1 MNDRANHNETVV
13 PILDLDDLIV
23 ISPVGRG
30 AKGVAFLVR
39 NHPFGESWALKV
51 ILRDLVKRKN
61 PAVTNAKDGSEYK
74 RIWLEQR
81 VLSRF
86 KHPLL
91 PRLHGILSTDKI
103 IAYAIDYCPGRDLN
117 QLRKKQTENIF
128 SQGIIRF
135 YAAELVLALEYLHN
149 SGIAYRD
156 LKPENILIQENGHI
170 MLVDFDL
177 STELPPPPTPP
188 RKSKTTKL
196 PAIAARSNSSTQRK
210 RALSLQLFY
219 KCSSGIM
226 LEEFSD
232 DSGNRCL
239 PSECR
244 QHSMSLSGKSNSF
257 VGTEE
262 YVAPEVI
269 QGYGHDFAVDWW
281 SLGVVMY
288 EMLYRRTP
296 FRGTNRKDTFYRIL
310 TQPPELVG
318 EPNPLRDL
326 IGKLLVKDPRERI
339 TVEEIK
345 SHEFFKGL
353 DWDSVVEVSRP
364 PYIPPSVWGDKKEG
378 NFFNKSIDVESF
390 VERVF
395 SVNGGREMQKEELVK
410 VGDGNGEQE
419 KNRGGEVEEE
429 GENKRENPPP
439 RHDAQNFV
447 VF

>member
-1 MNDRANHNETVV
+1 MNDRPNHNETVV
-13 PILDLDDLIV
+13 PILDLDGLRV

-51 ILRDLVKRKN
+51 ILRDLVEKKKS
-61 PAVTNAKDGSEYK
+61 PDAKDGGEYK

-81 VLSRF
+81 LLSRF

-91 PRLHGILSTDKI
+91 PRLRGILTTHKI
-103 IAYAIDYCPGRDLN
+103 VAYAIDYCPGRDLN
-117 QLRKKQTENIF
+117 HLRKQQTENMF
-128 SQGIIRF
+128 SPAIIRF

-177 STELPPPPTPP
+177 STELPPPTPPPPP
-188 RKSKTTKL
+188 RKSQ
-196 PAIAARSNSSTQRK
+196 AARRSCSARRK
-210 RALSLQLFY
+210 RALSLQLFC
-219 KCSSGIM
+219 KCSSGITP
-226 LEEFSD
+226 EEFAD
-232 DSGNRCL
+232 
-239 PSECR
+239 PPPER
-244 QHSMSLSGKSNSF
+244 QHSMSSSAAGKSKSNSF

-288 EMLYRRTP
+288 EMLYGRTP
-296 FRGTNRKDTFYRIL
+296 FRGANRKDTFYRIL
-310 TQPPELVG
+310 TQPPDLAG

-326 IGKLLVKDPRERI
+326 IGKLLAKDPRERMA
-339 TVEEIK
+339 VEEIK
-345 SHEFFKGL
+345 GHEFFKGL

-364 PYIPPSVWGDKKEG
+364 PYIPTSVWAADREEG
-378 NFFNKSIDVESF
+378 GNVNKSIDVESF
-390 VERVF
+390 VQRVF
-395 SVNGGREMQKEELVK
+395 SAGEVHKEEMNP
-410 VGDGNGEQE
+410 VGDGGCRPEGNH
-419 KNRGGEVEEE
+419 GGEEEKIM
-429 GENKRENPPP
+429 ENNGPPCDDDDT
-439 RHDAQNFV
+439 RNFA

>member
-13 PILDLDDLIV
+13 PILDLDDLSV

-51 ILRDLVKRKN
+51 ILRDFVKSKN

-117 QLRKKQTENIF
+117 QLRKKQTENMF
-128 SQGIIRF
+128 SQAIIRF

-177 STELPPPPTPP
+177 STELPPPPTP

-196 PAIAARSNSSTQRK
+196 PATAARSNSARRK

-219 KCSSGIM
+219 KCSSGVM
-226 LEEFSD
+226 
-232 DSGNRCL
+232 
-239 PSECR
+239 SEQCH
-244 QHSMSLSGKSNSF
+244 QHSMSTVGKSNSF

-288 EMLYRRTP
+288 EMLHGRTP
-296 FRGTNRKDTFYRIL
+296 FRGANRKDTFYRIL
-310 TQPPELVG
+310 TQPPELAG
-318 EPNPLRDL
+318 EPNPMRDL

-339 TVEEIK
+339 TVEGIK
-345 SHEFFKGL
+345 SHGFFKGL

-364 PYIPPSVWGDKKEG
+364 PYIPPGDKKEG
-378 NFFNKSIDVESF
+378 NFFNRSIDVESF

-395 SVNGGREMQKEELVK
+395 SVNGGGEMQKEELIK
-410 VGDGNGEQE
+410 VGDGSGEQE
-419 KNRGGEVEEE
+419 KNRGGEVEE

-439 RHDAQNFV
+439 RDDAQNFV